1 MTTVGGPLVIATCA
15 EFSALLTGRYVEGR
29 RAGLDPTAATALASE
44 RTGRAFIASA
54 LTTIGGF
61 AVLMFAALPL
71 LRNFGA
77 VVTLNVSVAVLSA
90 LVVVPPLARWTDE
103 RGWFPA
109 AVAIPHRLDLSPRRI
124 VAAVA
129 GVALV
134 ASAAFLIADGVRSE
148 EESVATA
155 VTVPGT
161 ETPATLP
168 PPTTAPPPGAATTV
182 TLVATGDTLP
192 PGPPEKPAGLVAG
205 TFFDTL
211 TGAGVDPGVARC
223 AADTL
228 VGTTPEADLLAM
240 GIASS
245 PRPDA
250 VNELPLGG
258 GARVRGAAS
267 NARRARRGLTGAFWP
282 TRSPRINGSLIQGE
296 RVTTRSVGVTSFR
309 WVALGAVSGQC
320 AATWQSCGS

>member
-1 MTTVGGPLVIATCA
+1 MFSVPRSGARGADDDPRPPRGRRLGDARALLGITLSPLTTVGGPLVVATCA

-29 RAGLDPTAATALASE
+29 RAGLTPSDATALASE

-90 LVVVPPLARWTDE
+90 LVVVPPLARWADE

-109 AVAIPHRLDLSPRRI
+109 AVATPHRLDLSPRRI

-192 PGPPEKPAGLVAG
+192 AGPPEKPAGLVAG
-205 TFFDTL
+205 SVLRHPHRRRGRPRRGPLRGRHARRDHARGGSAGDGHRQL
-211 TGAGVDPGVARC
+211 TAPRRGERAARR
-223 AADTL
+223 
-228 VGTTPEADLLAM
+228 G
-240 GIASS
+240 
-245 PRPDA
+245 RPC
-250 VNELPLGG
+250 
-258 GARVRGAAS
+258 VRGPAS
-267 NARRARRGLTGAFWP
+267 NARRARLSLSTASLP
-282 TRSPRINGSLIQGE
+282 TRSRG
-296 RVTTRSVGVTSFR
+296 
-309 WVALGAVSGQC
+309 
-320 AATWQSCGS
+320 